1 MVGVSRYLLRPYP
14 AEAAAL
20 AALKGAQETPEAF
33 LLLPPRAKALLA
45 FYPGARVDPRAYAPL
60 LAPLREAGYG
70 VALLK
75 VPAGLALLGKERA
88 LEVARGLPRLP
99 LVVGGHSLGGVVA
112 AEVAAREG
120 LPLVLLASYPEGDL
134 SRENF
139 PTLAVYGTEDGLL
152 PPKEA
157 REKAKR
163 LPRGARVVY
172 VAGLNHAGFGA
183 YGAQRGDRP
192 LRRPRE
198 ALWEEVRQE
207 VLLFLE
213 GLGWAAPLPPRAGNP
228 SPCPP
233 EAFPAQARGARSAI
247 VESAGAGAPPRKA
260 DFPQSPSGGPFSPRG
275 KGKEG
280 S

>member
-1 MVGVSRYLLRPYP
+1 MGASRYLLRPYP

-20 AALKGAQETPEAF
+20 AALQGARETPEAF
-33 LLLPPRAKALLA
+33 LLPPRAKALLA
-45 FYPGARVDPRAYAPL
+45 FYPGARVDLRAYAPL
-60 LAPLREAGYG
+60 LVPLREAGYG

-75 VPAGLALLGKERA
+75 VPAGLAPLRKERA
-88 LEVARGLPRLP
+88 LEVARGFPDLP

-120 LPLVLLASYPEGDL
+120 LPLILLASYPEGDL
-134 SRENF
+134 SREGF

-152 PPKEA
+152 PLEEA

-163 LPRGARVVY
+163 LPQGARVVY

-198 ALWEEVRQE
+198 ALWEEVRRE

-213 GLGWAAPLPPRAGNP
+213 GLGWEAPPKPLPVLGV
-228 SPCPP
+228 
-233 EAFPAQARGARSAI
+233 RSAI

-260 DFPQSPSGGPFSPRG
+260 NFPQSPSGGPFSPRG